1 MSADADASP
10 PSPQR
15 PASAAPA
22 AAHYDAVTEA
32 WREWVMGEELH
43 FGWFTSRKDA
53 LADATGA
60 LTAQLAA
67 QSPSAATILLGQRIL
82 NRTEPVD
89 AWALGA
95 LTNPSIAAG
104 AHAID
109 GSTITEGDL
118 EFAVNSLW
126 PAMAL

>member
-1 MSADADASP
+1 MT
-10 PSPQR
+10 Q
-15 PASAAPA
+15 
-22 AAHYDAVTEA
+22 Y
-32 WREWVMGEELH
+32 ELAQMALR
-43 FGWFTSRKDA
+43 SDA
-53 LADATGA
+53 LRMRIDYLMTKAA
-60 LTAQLAA
+60 LAQLAA